1 MLSCNKKK
9 VLRAV
14 LNFLFLRKD
23 FARTKAQKIQKAQE
37 VKKGQE
43 VQKAQEAQEAQKEQN
58 AQKAQKL
65 K

>member
-43 VQKAQEAQEAQKEQN
+43 V
-58 AQKAQKL
+58 
-65 K
+65 